1 MTGIA
6 AEPLQRHVVIIGL
19 MGAGKTTVAEAV
31 ARHRGWPMRDSDRDI
46 EAATGRTGRELA
58 AAEGVEALHRWEEA
72 VLIDA
77 LDRPDPQVVAAAGWV
92 VESAPCREAMARSA
106 VVVWLRVGEEEL
118 RRRMAAGRHRRPL
131 TGAELDA
138 MVARRNPMMAA
149 VADVVID
156 ADGPPDEVVAAVLA
170 ALTTRD
176 GGPLRH
182 RPPARPPAAP
192 DPPGSADGMG

>member
-1 MTGIA
+1 MWPADAGTVEVMTGTP
-6 AEPLQRHVVIIGL
+6 AEPPQRHVVIIGL

-46 EAATGRTGRELA
+46 EAATGLTGRELTE
-58 AAEGVEALHRWEEA
+58 AEGVEALHRWEEV

-77 LDRPDPQVVAAAGWV
+77 LDRPDRQVVAAAGWV
-92 VESAPCREAMARSA
+92 VESAACREAMARSA
-106 VVVWLRVGEEEL
+106 LVVWLRVGEDEL

-156 ADGPPDEVVAAVLA
+156 ADGGPDDVVAAVLI
-170 ALTTRD
+170 ALD
-176 GGPLRH
+176 G
-182 RPPARPPAAP
+182 PAR
-192 DPPGSADGMG
+192 

>member
-1 MTGIA
+1 MDPTGSVEAMTGDPA
-6 AEPLQRHVVIIGL
+6 DPPQRHVVIIGL
-19 MGAGKTTVAEAV
+19 MGAGKTTVAEAL

-46 EAATGRTGRELA
+46 EAATGHTGRELTA
-58 AAEGVEALHRWEEA
+58 AQGVEALHRWEEA
-72 VLIDA
+72 VLIEA
-77 LDRPDPQVVAAAGWV
+77 LSLPDPQVVAAAGWV

-149 VADVVID
+149 VADLVVD
-156 ADGPPDEVVAAVLA
+156 ADGGQDDVVAAVLA
-170 ALTTRD
+170 ALD
-176 GGPLRH
+176 DH
-182 RPPARPPAAP
+182 R
-192 DPPGSADGMG
+192 